1 MDAIAIYCLIVV
13 SIKRYFIAMA
23 KHHGI
28 MCLRVIAN
36 TQNNQLLMM
45 GVLAVKIMQRK

>member
-1 MDAIAIYCLIVV
+1 
-13 SIKRYFIAMA
+13 MA

-28 MCLRVIAN
+28 IFLPAIAN

-45 GVLAVKIMQRK
+45 GVLAVKIMQRKQNEKTT